1 MKSSNKF
8 YFWRLKMQ
16 RRIQKCK
23 KRGFTLIELL
33 VVIAII
39 AILAS
44 ILFPVFA
51 RARENARRASCL
63 SNLKQI
69 GLGLMQYTQDYDE
82 KYPPR
87 IMGTWGTTSTY
98 VDVSADSSMPGH
110 IFTTNS
116 GSTTS
121 NGHWGTWM
129 DIIQPYVKSA
139 QIFVCPSVSST
150 TYPSYGYSYYANNRA
165 LSAVDQPSM
174 TMIVMDYNT
183 VYSLYANCT
192 DGGNWLRTNNAAVAH
207 HMDGGNF
214 LFFDGHAKWLAH
226 NNGAPQTGTC
236 SGDSS
241 TSIFWNPQGTVSY

>member
-1 MKSSNKF
+1 MDTRGIEHAPVKSA
-8 YFWRLKMQ
+8 R
-16 RRIQKCK
+16 
-23 KRGFTLIELL
+23 RGFTLIELL

-39 AILAS
+39 AILAA

-82 KYPPR
+82 RFPPR
-87 IMGTWGTTSTY
+87 IMGTWYSLPTY
-98 VDVSADSSMPGH
+98 VNMTGQTSMPGAAL
-110 IFTTNS
+110 TTCDVTCLS
-116 GSTTS
+116 GHQ
-121 NGHWGTWM
+121 GHWGTWM

-139 QIFVCPSVSST
+139 QIFVCPSAPT
-150 TYPSYGYSYYANNRA
+150 MTIPCYGYSYYANNLA

-174 TMIVMDYNT
+174 TTIVMDYNSD
-183 VYSLYANCT
+183 YALYANCQ
-192 DGGNWLRTNNAAVAH
+192 DGGNWLRTSNPAVAH
-207 HMDGGNF
+207 HLDGGNF

-226 NNGAPQTGTC
+226 NNGIPQTGTC
-236 SGDSS
+236 ASDKS